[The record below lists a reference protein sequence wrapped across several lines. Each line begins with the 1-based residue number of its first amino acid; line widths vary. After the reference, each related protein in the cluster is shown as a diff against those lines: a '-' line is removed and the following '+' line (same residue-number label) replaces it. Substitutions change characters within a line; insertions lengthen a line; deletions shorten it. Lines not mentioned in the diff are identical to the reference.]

1 MSSKLRFYIAFSLL
15 LLLTIGFNSYRL
27 ARDLPEKYQSIRPDI
42 GQHGLWRSA
51 NFAFGKKIAD
61 YVKFVNETVPTD
73 MPVIISTVGPP
84 ALNRAAPLQMLLY
97 PRSIARCAI
106 NSIGC
111 YESYLNQGYAVLLF
125 SESAVFENAEETD
138 YRIAMFDESWGVVLP
153 AEAKPSDGTMTGF
166 SSLIMIFFS
175 GLSTFVVFVL
185 LTIPG
190 TLLIDK
196 NLPALPLA
204 LKISLGFGIGTGLY
218 TLLCFIPLLA
228 GYVVTPILAGGGII
242 FLWLATMLLTRP
254 RLNPLKKLLEIQLD
268 PWLFVLIVPT
278 LLGAVLAVG
287 FGYHITDEWNIWGPK
302 GYGLTLVPVREAARY
317 WGGTTTAYPL
327 NIPILIATSQALFSE
342 QLPQSKLIFPFYHLA
357 LTLGIFG
364 FLNTRTRRN
373 TAALAAL
380 AIATTPVIFRHGTL
394 AYANL
399 PTSILLLFGSF
410 LFMLSEREEHQTR
423 SRTIMWGSITLALAS
438 WTRPEAVQASLIVVI
453 SFFALE
459 FFKKRPTLKNTL
471 AALMPVTCY
480 LIFWQFI
487 SPIIYAGNDFNS
499 TLFQTG
505 IAQILNGVFRDAE
518 LVFILKAFIIDIF
531 SLELWGLLFWILIP
545 IGVVLL
551 FSKRTPAHLNVL
563 IIGGGLNILAV
574 LTGYYLLA
582 FIDFQNKDI
591 SWWVSTGL
599 DRLAMPGVLMLA
611 LGIILWIIEAWGLGK
626 PQTNEVGNS

>member
-1 MSSKLRFYIAFSLL
+1 
-15 LLLTIGFNSYRL
+15 
-27 ARDLPEKYQSIRPDI
+27 
-42 GQHGLWRSA
+42 
-51 NFAFGKKIAD
+51 
-61 YVKFVNETVPTD
+61 
-73 MPVIISTVGPP
+73 
-84 ALNRAAPLQMLLY
+84 
-97 PRSIARCAI
+97 
-106 NSIGC
+106 
-111 YESYLNQGYAVLLF
+111 
-125 SESAVFENAEETD
+125 
-138 YRIAMFDESWGVVLP
+138 
-153 AEAKPSDGTMTGF
+153 
-166 SSLIMIFFS
+166 
-175 GLSTFVVFVL
+175 
-185 LTIPG
+185 
-190 TLLIDK
+190 
-196 NLPALPLA
+196 
-204 LKISLGFGIGTGLY
+204 
-218 TLLCFIPLLA
+218 
-228 GYVVTPILAGGGII
+228 
-242 FLWLATMLLTRP
+242 
-254 RLNPLKKLLEIQLD
+254 
-268 PWLFVLIVPT
+268 
-278 LLGAVLAVG
+278 
-287 FGYHITDEWNIWGPK
+287 
-302 GYGLTLVPVREAARY
+302 
-317 WGGTTTAYPL
+317 
-327 NIPILIATSQALFSE
+327 
-342 QLPQSKLIFPFYHLA
+342 
-357 LTLGIFG
+357 
-364 FLNTRTRRN
+364 
-373 TAALAAL
+373 
-380 AIATTPVIFRHGTL
+380 VIFRHGTL